1 MKRLIATVGLLLM
14 VSASALAQNADNL
27 SHGQGYV
34 FIGPAVGPSILWK
47 ETAVGVNAGFGGE
60 VFVYRGLGVGT
71 ECGYASPKTSF
82 NGDEAVGSTSF
93 NASYHS
99 YDFRKKDRRGVEPFV
114 TGGYSLYWGDR
125 RATQNGFNLG
135 GGANIWL
142 AKHAAV
148 RLEIRGQGNVNHF
161 HDSFAYFVAFRIG
174 VTFR

>member
-1 MKRLIATVGLLLM
+1 MKRLIATVTLLLM
-14 VSASALAQNADNL
+14 VSTSALAQNADNL

-71 ECGYASPKTSF
+71 ECGYASPKISF

>member
-1 MKRLIATVGLLLM
+1 MKRLIATVALLLM

-71 ECGYASPKTSF
+71 ECGYASPKISF

-142 AKHAAV
+142 AKH
-148 RLEIRGQGNVNHF
+148 LSLIH
-161 HDSFAYFVAFRIG
+161 I
-174 VTFR
+174 